1 MMQVVLSAGAVLLSL
16 AVIGVTIRRQ
26 GLTLS
31 ACATVAALTAASA
44 LEVLDFMVMLD
55 PDRLFEW
62 KRWVLAVES
71 LLPAAWL
78 SYSLTHSR
86 RTATSAV
93 PRLQWF
99 FAAATAAFPLAALL
113 LPPEVFIYSPDF
125 ATERVL
131 FLTVHG
137 YYFYLGLLLFVVV
150 SLVNL
155 EGTYSH
161 ASLLERWRIK
171 FDFIGATSYLAL
183 LVLYYSQGLLHR
195 SLNMGLLPVR
205 SLILALAAAMML
217 YSLLA
222 RGSGVRIAV
231 SRNMAYKSVVLV
243 AVGLYLVAVG
253 VMGEGLR
260 YFGEGFPKAMAI
272 ATLFCMGIALVVI
285 LLSETLRRR
294 VRVFIHKNFY
304 RSKYDYQ
311 TQWLHFTDLLASARS
326 SDGLMEAILAGYS
339 GVFGMNSGVLFL
351 KSGDNGPFRWAVA
364 REQAPVGAFFSS
376 NDLPVRRMAEEGWIV
391 NLREASPE
399 EFSGAGEFVRENSV
413 VFLIPL
419 SSGEGLEGIVALGR
433 PVHEGELYHY
443 EDYDLMKTMAR
454 QAASA
459 LMNLRLSEELAS
471 ARELEVMGRVSTFIL
486 HDLKNLVYTLSL
498 TVDNARDHIADPE
511 FQDDMLG
518 TLGNTVNRMK
528 LLIARLRGLP
538 EKQSLNREEVDLLL
552 LAGESAGLAGGRD
565 CVRVGGSAVCAH
577 VDREEIQKV
586 VMNLVVNALEATE
599 GKGPVM
605 VEVGCGNAP
614 YIRVSDSG
622 CGIPEAFRAHLF
634 SPFRTTKKKGLG
646 IGLYQCRRIVEA
658 HGGRIDVESAPGQ
671 GATFTVWL

>member
-1 MMQVVLSAGAVLLSL
+1 MMQVVLSAVAVLLSL

-31 ACATVAALTAASA
+31 ACATVAALTVASV
-44 LEVLDFMVMLD
+44 LEVLDLVVVLD

-62 KRWVLAVES
+62 KRWVLGVES

-93 PRLQWF
+93 PRLQRF
-99 FAAATAAFPLAALL
+99 CLAATAVFPLAALL
-113 LPPEVFIYSPDF
+113 PPEVFFYSPDF

-137 YYFYLGLLLFVVV
+137 YYFYLGLLLFAVI
-150 SLVNL
+150 SLINL

-253 VMGEGLR
+253 LMGEGLR

-272 ATLFCMGIALVVI
+272 AALFCMGIALVVI

-351 KSGDNGPFRWAVA
+351 KSGDDDSFRWAVA
-364 REQAPVGAFFSS
+364 REQAPASAFFSS
-376 NDLPVRRMAEEGWIV
+376 NDPPVRRMAEEGWIV
-391 NLREASPE
+391 NLREANPA
-399 EFSGAGEFVRENSV
+399 EFSGAGEFVRKNNV
-413 VFLIPL
+413 IFLIPL
-419 SSGEGLEGIVALGR
+419 SSGEGLEGIIALGR
-433 PVHEGELYHY
+433 PVHEGEFYHY

-498 TVDNARDHIADPE
+498 TVDNARDHIADAE
-511 FQDDMLG
+511 FQEDMLG

-538 EKQSLNREEVDLLL
+538 EKQSLCFEEVDLLR
-552 LAGESAGLAGGRD
+552 LAEESASLAGGRGSIS
-565 CVRVGGSAVCAH
+565 VGGSPVSAR

-586 VMNLVVNALEATE
+586 VVNLVVNALEATE
-599 GKGPVM
+599 GKGPVA

-614 YIRVSDSG
+614 YIRVNDAG
-622 CGIPEAFRAHLF
+622 CGIPDAFRAHLF

-658 HGGRIDVESAPGQ
+658 HGGRIDVESTPGQ